1 VLVYPEGA
9 SSALRSDLIVRAVM
23 RSDLTPVP
31 QTIELEVR
39 DTVDTEPLRLGS
51 RLRAGRDETE
61 FTVIK
66 NSPGGIAPY
75 TQGDRPVSTRKLV
88 GLLASCAPI
97 AQRTQRSIVRYG
109 ASLGEIYR
117 ACGAQVRIDQDF
129 SVSVFACYKGMTPS
143 FEIAKALQEEA
154 GALVYGGGRVA
165 FRRLDELAKSDPVAT
180 LREDSLEGVES
191 DFLERHLVPFA
202 FTTDPSGA
210 TVSTRSEL
218 GRGVLYRPR
227 GDTKTLNNLSTA
239 LVTRRKGRSTLAPHI
254 QAGMRLNIGTAGYVV
269 ITAAHVMDVGADGG
283 DGEQYTQLWLGE
295 VVK

>member
-1 VLVYPEGA
+1 MLIYPQGA
-9 SSALRSDLIVRAVM
+9 TSALRSDLIVRAVE

-31 QTIELEVR
+31 RTIELEVR
-39 DTVDTEPLRLGS
+39 DTPDTEPLRQGA
-51 RLRAGRDETE
+51 RMVAGREGVE
-61 FTVIK
+61 FLIVK
-66 NSPGGIAPY
+66 NAPGGLAPY
-75 TQGDRPVSTRKLV
+75 TQGDRPVATRKLV

-129 SVSVFACYKGMTPS
+129 SVGLFACYKGMTPS

-154 GALVYGGGRVA
+154 GALVFAGGRVA
-165 FRRLDELAKSDPVAT
+165 FRRLDELLKGEPVAT

-202 FTTDPSGA
+202 FSTDPTGS
-210 TVSTRSEL
+210 TISTRSEL

-227 GDTKTLNNLSTA
+227 ADAKILNNLSTA
-239 LVTRRKGRSTLAPHI
+239 LVMRRKGRSTYAPHI
-254 QAGMRLNIGTAGYVV
+254 NAGMRLNVGAAPFVV
-269 ITAAHVMDVGADGG
+269 ITAAHVADVGADGG
-283 DGEQYTQLWLGE
+283 EGEQYTQLWLGE
-295 VVK
+295 VVR